1 MEIKILNSI
10 LFKELMPWTFD
21 AKGTK
26 AIKEKIKKVGSKE
39 PTTEAELVQQLQ
51 ILLADYSDLSKWL
64 AKQNTK
70 GTSTLKNHCYAI
82 DFPAYSDAVSK
93 FYNAV
98 ISLETL
104 RVFNA
109 FNNKLQKYSKKVDIV
124 YHTTIALKN
133 IKALTV
139 NTVKEIKERG
149 FEEAPTEQSS
159 LPHFVLQL
167 LRQHLTVLFFDI
179 QELSIASID
188 SPTSIENFYLI
199 DLNLPKSSANEVKQI
214 SKNIDIPNEILPNK
228 IPLNRDTTSSS
239 QKFSFGWKNGKV
251 SQLQNLFDDLC
262 VDYNF
267 LDEERTSVEVLV
279 NLLTAKDISTSES
292 DIYLGCHTTE
302 FVYIMDNISN
312 HFQRLTPT
320 NIEKSKCFWSKAK
333 TNKKPTLITAENYF
347 KTRSK
352 SKMKTEIQENI
363 LDTIQKYLP

>member
-26 AIKEKIKKVGSKE
+26 AINEKIKKVGSKE

-64 AKQNTK
+64 TKQNTK

-104 RVFNA
+104 RVYNA
-109 FNNKLQKYSKKVDIV
+109 FNTKMQKYSKKVDIV

-149 FEEAPTEQSS
+149 FEEAATEQST

-167 LRQHLTVLFFDI
+167 LRQHLTILFFDI
-179 QELSIASID
+179 QELSKASID
-188 SPTSIENFYLI
+188 SPTSIEDFYLL
-199 DLNLPKSSANEVKQI
+199 DLNLPKAQINELQKV
-214 SKNIDIPNEILPNK
+214 EIETEKAEKP
-228 IPLNRDTTSSS
+228 TT
-239 QKFSFGWKNGKV
+239 KEKLSFGFKGTEAKLK
-251 SQLQNLFDDLC
+251 STI
-262 VDYNF
+262 
-267 LDEERTSVEVLV
+267 TSLV
-279 NLLTAKDISTSES
+279 NQVDLLNEEKCTADHLVAILKSKALTTKMHKV
-292 DIYLGCHTTE
+292 YFGCET
-302 FVYIMDNISN
+302 VQLRYIIDKLSASFNN
-312 HFQRLTPT
+312 LTPSALA
-320 NIEKSKCFWSKAK
+320 KSELFYTK
-333 TNKKPTLITAENYF
+333 TNKLLKAQNLYSNKIESPKNQSTIDNIINQ
-347 KTRSK
+347 
-352 SKMKTEIQENI
+352 MK
-363 LDTIQKYLP
+363 

>member
-26 AIKEKIKKVGSKE
+26 AITEKIKKVGSKE
-39 PTTEAELVQQLQ
+39 PTTEAQLVQQLQ

-64 AKQNTK
+64 TKQNTK

-104 RVFNA
+104 RVYNA
-109 FNNKLQKYSKKVDIV
+109 FNTKMQKYSKKVDIV

-167 LRQHLTVLFFDI
+167 LRQHLTILFFDI
-179 QELSIASID
+179 QELSKASID
-188 SPTSIENFYLI
+188 SPTSIEDFYLL
-199 DLNLPKSSANEVKQI
+199 DLNLPKALIQELKPLTPADIEFKGQDVLNFGFKDDFEKLKSVVNQLCHQVEFLNEDVTSADELLKVLI
-214 SKNIDIPNEILPNK
+214 SKSILPNSVK
-228 IPLNRDTTSSS
+228 IQINCETKNFRYIVN
-239 QKFSFGWKNGKV
+239 KFKPYFH
-251 SQLQNLFDDLC
+251 NLTL
-262 VDYNF
+262 
-267 LDEERTSVEVLV
+267 
-279 NLLTAKDISTSES
+279 A
-292 DIYLGCHTTE
+292 
-302 FVYIMDNISN
+302 
-312 HFQRLTPT
+312 
-320 NIEKSKCFWSKAK
+320 NIEKSQLFYSKSD
-333 TNKKPTLITAENYF
+333 NLITANNLSASNNKNAVEPKEKATIDKIF
-347 KTRSK
+347 KQ
-352 SKMKTEIQENI
+352 MQ
-363 LDTIQKYLP
+363 

>member
-26 AIKEKIKKVGSKE
+26 AINEKIKKVGSKE

-64 AKQNTK
+64 TNQNTK

-104 RVFNA
+104 RVYNA
-109 FNNKLQKYSKKVDIV
+109 FNTKMQKYSKKVDIV

-167 LRQHLTVLFFDI
+167 LRQHLTILFFDI
-179 QELSIASID
+179 QELSKANID
-188 SPTSIENFYLI
+188 SPTSIEDFYLL
-199 DLNLPKSSANEVKQI
+199 DLNLPKAQINELQKV
-214 SKNIDIPNEILPNK
+214 EIETEKTEKPTAKEKL
-228 IPLNRDTTSSS
+228 
-239 QKFSFGWKNGKV
+239 SFGFKGTEAKLKSV
-251 SQLQNLFDDLC
+251 ITQLNNQVEFLNESKCSTDDL
-262 VDYNF
+262 VAI
-267 LDEERTSVEVLV
+267 LTSKA
-279 NLLTAKDISTSES
+279 LTTKMHKV
-292 DIYLGCHTTE
+292 YFGCET
-302 FVYIMDNISN
+302 VQLRYIIDKLSASFNN
-312 HFQRLTPT
+312 LTPT
-320 NIEKSKCFWSKAK
+320 ALAKSELFYTK
-333 TNKKPTLITAENYF
+333 TNKLLKAQNLYSNKIESPKNQSTIDNIINQ
-347 KTRSK
+347 
-352 SKMKTEIQENI
+352 MK
-363 LDTIQKYLP
+363 

>member
-26 AIKEKIKKVGSKE
+26 AINEKIKKVGSKE

-64 AKQNTK
+64 TKQNTK

-104 RVFNA
+104 RVYNA
-109 FNNKLQKYSKKVDIV
+109 FNTKMQKYSKKVDIV

-159 LPHFVLQL
+159 LLHFVLQL
-167 LRQHLTVLFFDI
+167 LRQHLTILFFDI
-179 QELSIASID
+179 QELSTGSID
-188 SPTSIENFYLI
+188 SPTCIEDFYLL
-199 DLNLPKSSANEVKQI
+199 DLNLPKAQI
-214 SKNIDIPNEILPNK
+214 SELQKVEIETEKTEKP
-228 IPLNRDTTSSS
+228 TT
-239 QKFSFGWKNGKV
+239 KEKLSFGFKGTEAKLK
-251 SQLQNLFDDLC
+251 STI
-262 VDYNF
+262 
-267 LDEERTSVEVLV
+267 TSLV
-279 NLLTAKDISTSES
+279 NQVELLNEQKCTADHLVTILTSKALTTKMHKV
-292 DIYLGCHTTE
+292 YFGCET
-302 FVYIMDNISN
+302 VQLRYIIDKLSASFNN
-312 HFQRLTPT
+312 LTPT
-320 NIEKSKCFWSKAK
+320 ALAKSELFYTK
-333 TNKKPTLITAENYF
+333 TNKLLKAQNLYSNKIESPKNQSTIDNIINQ
-347 KTRSK
+347 
-352 SKMKTEIQENI
+352 MK
-363 LDTIQKYLP
+363 

>member
-26 AIKEKIKKVGSKE
+26 AINEKIKKVGSKE

-64 AKQNTK
+64 TKQNTK

-82 DFPAYSDAVSK
+82 DFPTYNDAVSK
-93 FYNAV
+93 FYDAV

-104 RVFNA
+104 RVYNA
-109 FNNKLQKYSKKVDIV
+109 FNTKMQKYSKKVDIV

-167 LRQHLTVLFFDI
+167 LRQHLTILFFDI
-179 QELSIASID
+179 QELSKASID
-188 SPTSIENFYLI
+188 SPTSIEDFYLL
-199 DLNLPKSSANEVKQI
+199 DLNLPKAQI
-214 SKNIDIPNEILPNK
+214 SELQKVEIETENVSVSCCPFFIPNLYEI
-228 IPLNRDTTSSS
+228 RA
-239 QKFSFGWKNGKV
+239 
-251 SQLQNLFDDLC
+251 
-262 VDYNF
+262 
-267 LDEERTSVEVLV
+267 V
-279 NLLTAKDISTSES
+279 NL
-292 DIYLGCHTTE
+292 
-302 FVYIMDNISN
+302 
-312 HFQRLTPT
+312 
-320 NIEKSKCFWSKAK
+320 
-333 TNKKPTLITAENYF
+333 
-347 KTRSK
+347 
-352 SKMKTEIQENI
+352 
-363 LDTIQKYLP
+363 

>member
-26 AIKEKIKKVGSKE
+26 AINEKIKKAGSKE

-64 AKQNTK
+64 TKQNTK

-104 RVFNA
+104 RVYNA
-109 FNNKLQKYSKKVDIV
+109 FNTKMQKYSKKVDIV

-167 LRQHLTVLFFDI
+167 LRQHLTILFFDI
-179 QELSIASID
+179 QELSKGSID
-188 SPTSIENFYLI
+188 SPTSIEDFYLL
-199 DLNLPKSSANEVKQI
+199 DLNLPKAQINELQKV
-214 SKNIDIPNEILPNK
+214 EIETEKAEKP
-228 IPLNRDTTSSS
+228 TT
-239 QKFSFGWKNGKV
+239 KEKLSFGFKGTEAKLKSVITLLNNQVEFLNESKCSTEDLVTILKSKALTTKMHKV
-251 SQLQNLFDDLC
+251 YFGCETVQLR
-262 VDYNF
+262 YII
-267 LDEERTSVEVLV
+267 DEL
-279 NLLTAKDISTSES
+279 K
-292 DIYLGCHTTE
+292 
-302 FVYIMDNISN
+302 N
-312 HFQRLTPT
+312 HFNNLTPT
-320 NIEKSKCFWSKAK
+320 ALAKSELFYTK
-333 TNKKPTLITAENYF
+333 TNKLLKAQNLYSNKIESPKNQSTIDNIINQ
-347 KTRSK
+347 
-352 SKMKTEIQENI
+352 MK
-363 LDTIQKYLP
+363 